1 MIYLLIVVLAF
12 LFELLYFKIASKYNI
27 VDRPS
32 ERGSSKAVTL
42 RGGGIVF
49 PFVVLVYFFY
59 SGFAY
64 PWFIVGM
71 LMISCISFYDDVSSL
86 PPRIRLLVHFV
97 AMLLMFQQ
105 LGLIT
110 SSLWWLIPIMLF
122 VCAGA
127 INVFNFMDGVNG
139 ITGGYATVVLVAL
152 LYVNHHVI
160 EFVDPN
166 FILFSLI
173 SVLVFFFFNFRT
185 RAKCF
190 AGDVGAVAIAFVILF
205 FICKLVLL
213 TNDFSWFAFLTVY
226 GVDGT
231 LTLIHRILLHE
242 KLSQPHRKHAYQ
254 IMANELKM
262 PHILVS
268 AIYMCLQALVC
279 FVYLLKPGLIMFAT
293 VVVVLS
299 LAYLLFM
306 KKFFHLHLQ
315 RK

>member
-1 MIYLLIVVLAF
+1 MIYLLVVVLAF
-12 LFELLYFKIASKYNI
+12 VFELSYFKIASKYNI

-49 PFVVLVYFFY
+49 PFVVLVYFIY

-139 ITGGYATVVLVAL
+139 ITGGYATVVLVAFL
-152 LYVNHHVI
+152 LTTMSLSLSTL
-160 EFVDPN
+160 
-166 FILFSLI
+166 ILFCLVLFLYLCSASSTLEREP
-173 SVLVFFFFNFRT
+173 SVLLATWGLWPSRLSY
-185 RAKCF
+185 CSLF
-190 AGDVGAVAIAFVILF
+190 A
-205 FICKLVLL
+205 
-213 TNDFSWFAFLTVY
+213 SW
-226 GVDGT
+226 
-231 LTLIHRILLHE
+231 
-242 KLSQPHRKHAYQ
+242 
-254 IMANELKM
+254 
-262 PHILVS
+262 
-268 AIYMCLQALVC
+268 CC
-279 FVYLLKPGLIMFAT
+279 
-293 VVVVLS
+293 
-299 LAYLLFM
+299 
-306 KKFFHLHLQ
+306 
-315 RK
+315 

>member
-12 LFELLYFKIASKYNI
+12 VFELAYFKIASKYNI

-49 PFVVLVYFFY
+49 PFVVLVYFIY

-64 PWFIVGM
+64 PWFIVGL

-86 PPRIRLLVHFV
+86 PPRIRLLVHFIS
-97 AMLLMFQQ
+97 MLLMFQQ
-105 LGLIT
+105 LCLLAL
-110 SSLWWLIPIMLF
+110 SFWWLIPIMLF

-127 INVFNFMDGVNG
+127 INVLNFMDGVNG
-139 ITGGYATVVLVAL
+139 ITGGYAAVVLMAL
-152 LYVNHHVI
+152 LYVNRHVV

-173 SVLVFFFFNFRT
+173 SVLVFCFFNFRK

-190 AGDVGAVAIAFVILF
+190 AGDVGAVSIAFIILF
-205 FICKLVLL
+205 FTCKLVLL
-213 TNDFSWFAFLTVY
+213 TNNFSWFAFLAVY

-231 LTLIHRILLHE
+231 LTLIHRILRRE
-242 KLSQPHRKHAYQ
+242 KISEPHRKHAYQ
-254 IMANELKM
+254 LMANELKI
-262 PHILVS
+262 PHVWVS
-268 AIYMCLQALVC
+268 AIYMGIQALVC
-279 FVYLLKPGLIMFAT
+279 IAFLLKPHLLMFAALLL
-293 VVVVLS
+293 VLS
-299 LAYLLFM
+299 IAYVLFVR
-306 KKFFHLHLQ
+306 KYFHLHLE
-315 RK
+315 RR

>member
-12 LFELLYFKIASKYNI
+12 VFELAYFKIASKYNI

-49 PFVVLVYFFY
+49 PFVVLVYFIY

-64 PWFIVGM
+64 PWFIVGL

-86 PPRIRLLVHFV
+86 SPRIRLLVHFIS
-97 AMLLMFQQ
+97 MLLMFQQ
-105 LGLIT
+105 LGLLAL
-110 SSLWWLIPIMLF
+110 SFWWLIPIMLF

-139 ITGGYATVVLVAL
+139 ITGGYAAVVLMAL
-152 LYVNHHVI
+152 LYVNCYVV

-166 FILFSLI
+166 LILFSLI
-173 SVLVFFFFNFRT
+173 SVLVFCFFNFRK

-190 AGDVGAVAIAFVILF
+190 AGDVGAVSIAFIILF
-205 FICKLVLL
+205 FTCKLVLL
-213 TNDFSWFAFLTVY
+213 TNNFSWFAFLAVY

-231 LTLIHRILLHE
+231 LTLIHRILRRE
-242 KLSQPHRKHAYQ
+242 KISEPHRKHAYQ
-254 IMANELKM
+254 LMANELKI
-262 PHILVS
+262 PHVWVS
-268 AIYMCLQALVC
+268 AIYMGIQALVC
-279 FVYLLKPGLIMFAT
+279 IAFLLKPHLLMFAAL
-293 VVVVLS
+293 VLVLS
-299 LAYLLFM
+299 IAYVLFVR
-306 KKFFHLHLQ
+306 KYFHLHLE
-315 RK
+315 RR

>member
-1 MIYLLIVVLAF
+1 
-12 LFELLYFKIASKYNI
+12 
-27 VDRPS
+27 
-32 ERGSSKAVTL
+32 
-42 RGGGIVF
+42 
-49 PFVVLVYFFY
+49 
-59 SGFAY
+59 
-64 PWFIVGM
+64 
-71 LMISCISFYDDVSSL
+71 
-86 PPRIRLLVHFV
+86 
-97 AMLLMFQQ
+97 
-105 LGLIT
+105 
-110 SSLWWLIPIMLF
+110 
-122 VCAGA
+122 
-127 INVFNFMDGVNG
+127 MDGVNG
-139 ITGGYATVVLVAL
+139 ITGGYAIVVLVAL
-152 LYVNHHVI
+152 LYVNHHVV
-160 EFVDPN
+160 EFVDPH

-173 SVLVFFFFNFRT
+173 SVLVFCFFNFRT

-262 PHILVS
+262 PHVLVS

-279 FVYLLKPGLIMFAT
+279 FVYLLKPGLIMFAA